1 MKKILNTFLC
11 CILFFNVQAQQN
23 TQSNEDLFFVN
34 QFRSI
39 VKLYSNKEELD
50 KTFKNN
56 LANWVAQHKLDDK
69 GKFYVTDYLYFYHAY
84 IGRWESI
91 DIELNTARMKKF
103 AALIKKHLSDLVF
116 AKFEEEERVVFY
128 LKSAGS
134 SSFHATFEIEPN
146 GSLGLMIMY

>member
-1 MKKILNTFLC
+1 MRKILNGLLC
-11 CILFFNVQAQQN
+11 CILFFNTHAQQN
-23 TQSNEDLFFVN
+23 TETAEDLFFVK

-56 LANWVAQHKLDDK
+56 LANWVAQNKLDNE

-84 IGRWESI
+84 IGKWEFAN
-91 DIELNTARMKKF
+91 LKFNTARMKKF

-128 LKSAGS
+128 LKSSGS